1 MKKNTTLLLITVAML
16 STSPLGHA
24 AQHENDRSS
33 ANEAKQEVAD
43 AAEGIKDYS
52 VAKRDEAVKK
62 AKEALASLDAR
73 IDALQERIDD
83 NWQNMSEAARED
95 ARATLK
101 ALRQQRLL
109 VAEWYGGLKN
119 SSTEAWDH
127 MKKGFSDAYQSLR
140 GSWQKAEKEFEKDTK

>member
-1 MKKNTTLLLITVAML
+1 
-16 STSPLGHA
+16 
-24 AQHENDRSS
+24 
-33 ANEAKQEVAD
+33 
-43 AAEGIKDYS
+43 
-52 VAKRDEAVKK
+52 
-62 AKEALASLDAR
+62 
-73 IDALQERIDD
+73 LQERIDD

>member
-62 AKEALASLDAR
+62 GRKKRSPAWMPASMHCRSA
-73 IDALQERIDD
+73 
-83 NWQNMSEAARED
+83 
-95 ARATLK
+95 
-101 ALRQQRLL
+101 
-109 VAEWYGGLKN
+109 
-119 SSTEAWDH
+119 STTT
-127 MKKGFSDAYQSLR
+127 GR
-140 GSWQKAEKEFEKDTK
+140 T